1 VSGTLTAD
9 TATMAHEPLHAAGL
23 KGHLKRSDMSK
34 NLMAE
39 TTHERSQMLK
49 YRVQTLA
56 NGYFAGG

>member
-1 VSGTLTAD
+1 
-9 TATMAHEPLHAAGL
+9 
-23 KGHLKRSDMSK
+23 MSK